1 MENPEY
7 DAKKYYFSTDLIRQF
22 SITRK
27 TLFYYDK
34 AGLLKPVDRIG
45 QARIKVYDEEGYNR
59 MDKILQY
66 RDAGLKIEEIR
77 LLLND
82 DRFSKAEIFRKA
94 LNRLEEDFA
103 VRRKEITNL
112 HRLIEEYKVYPD
124 TMNQK

>member
-1 MENPEY
+1 MENAEY
-7 DAKKYYFSTDLIRQF
+7 DEKKYYFSTDLIRMF

-45 QARIKVYDEEGYNR
+45 QIRVKVYDEEGYNR
-59 MDKILQY
+59 MEKLMQY

-77 LLLND
+77 LLLNE
-82 DRFSKAEIFRKA
+82 DRFNKAEIFRKA
-94 LNRLEEDFA
+94 LNRLEDDFA
-103 VRRKEITNL
+103 ARRQEIANL
-112 HRLIEEYKVYPD
+112 HRLIEAYKAYPD